1 MLSKKSLGI
10 LSTMEEIPEE
20 KDILFVTLAKDGAV
34 TLYADEEWAVE
45 RGADP
50 SQLHMVEIPRDLY
63 SKGTIQE
70 LREYVASY
78 LEDQQGQSP
87 QT

>member
-1 MLSKKSLGI
+1 
-10 LSTMEEIPEE
+10 MEETPEQE
-20 KDILFVTLAKDGAV
+20 KDILFATLAKDGAV
-34 TLYADEEWAVE
+34 TLYADEDWAIE

-50 SQLHMVEIPRDLY
+50 SHLHMVEIPRDLY

-70 LREYVASY
+70 VREFVASY
-78 LEDQQGQSP
+78 LENHRGQSP

>member
-1 MLSKKSLGI
+1 
-10 LSTMEEIPEE
+10 
-20 KDILFVTLAKDGAV
+20 LFVYLAKDGAV
-34 TLYADEEWAVE
+34 TLYADEEWAIE

-50 SQLHMVEIPRDLY
+50 SQLHMVEVPRDLF

-78 LEDQQGQSP
+78 LENQQGPSP
-87 QT
+87 QN

>member
-1 MLSKKSLGI
+1 
-10 LSTMEEIPEE
+10 MEETPSQEE
-20 KDILFVTLAKDGAV
+20 KDTLFATRAKDGAI

-50 SQLHMVEIPRDLY
+50 TQLHAVEIPRELY

-70 LREYVASY
+70 VREYVASY
-78 LEDQQGQSP
+78 LEERLEK
-87 QT
+87 

>member
-1 MLSKKSLGI
+1 
-10 LSTMEEIPEE
+10 MEETPGQEEE
-20 KDILFVTLAKDGAV
+20 KDTLFVTRDKDRAI

-50 SQLHMVEIPRDLY
+50 AELHVVEIPRKLY

-70 LREYVASY
+70 VREYVASY
-78 LEDQQGQSP
+78 LEEQLEK
-87 QT
+87 

>member
-1 MLSKKSLGI
+1 
-10 LSTMEEIPEE
+10 MEEIPEE

-34 TLYADEEWAVE
+34 TLYADEEWAIE

-50 SQLHMVEIPRDLY
+50 SQLHMVEVPRDLY
-63 SKGTIQE
+63 SKGNVQE

-78 LEDQQGQSP
+78 LENQQGPSP
-87 QT
+87 QN

>member
-1 MLSKKSLGI
+1 MDE
-10 LSTMEEIPEE
+10 TPDQE
-20 KDILFVTLAKDGAV
+20 KDILFVTMAKDGAV

-78 LEDQQGQSP
+78 LEDHQGQSP

>member
-1 MLSKKSLGI
+1 
-10 LSTMEEIPEE
+10 MEEIPEE
-20 KDILFVTLAKDGAV
+20 KDILFVSLAKDGAV

-50 SQLHMVEIPRDLY
+50 SQLHMVEVPRELY

-78 LEDQQGQSP
+78 LEDHPGQLP
-87 QT
+87 

>member
-1 MLSKKSLGI
+1 
-10 LSTMEEIPEE
+10 MEETPDQE
-20 KDILFVTLAKDGAV
+20 KDILFATRDKDGAV

-50 SQLHMVEIPRDLY
+50 SQLHVVEIPRELY

-70 LREYVASY
+70 VREYVASY
-78 LEDQQGQSP
+78 LEDQKGQAS
-87 QT
+87 QA

>member
-1 MLSKKSLGI
+1 
-10 LSTMEEIPEE
+10 MEETPDQKEAT
-20 KDILFVTLAKDGAV
+20 DTLFATRDKDGAI

-50 SQLHMVEIPRDLY
+50 TQLYAVEIPRELY

-70 LREYVASY
+70 VGNMWPHIWKN
-78 LEDQQGQSP
+78 D
-87 QT
+87 

>member
-1 MLSKKSLGI
+1 
-10 LSTMEEIPEE
+10 MEHTPEQE
-20 KDILFVTLAKDGAV
+20 NDILFATRDRDGAV

-50 SQLHMVEIPRDLY
+50 SQLHMVEIPRELY

-70 LREYVASY
+70 VREYVASY
-78 LEDQQGQSP
+78 LEDRQGQSP
-87 QT
+87 Q